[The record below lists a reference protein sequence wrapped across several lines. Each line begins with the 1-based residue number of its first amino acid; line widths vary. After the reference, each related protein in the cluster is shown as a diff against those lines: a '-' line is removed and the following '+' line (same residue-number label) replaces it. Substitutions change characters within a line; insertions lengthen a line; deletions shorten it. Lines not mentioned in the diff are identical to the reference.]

1 MALDNFEWCWRILN
15 LSFVIFKKWT
25 NFECTYNLW
34 MCWVT
39 GDDES
44 RVAPVRAG
52 DTGWRNFA
60 AFGILW
66 SPARG
71 TPTRSRGWRDFF
83 VNTWVCWRD
92 LESMGWYTIRW
103 YVIVMDSEFGYFC
116 CATANLLIP
125 ELSKCVASLCHL
137 LRLSAGIDGR
147 TLEGVRGMSWFWSTL
162 SIILRRDTQ
171 IFVNLIYL
179 TLRFPLSLCAALE
192 LWASGSLSLYFTMFS
207 CIRLHSAQVSI
218 L

>member
-1 MALDNFEWCWRILN
+1 MLSRILN
-15 LSFVIFKKWT
+15 LSFVIFKMNKLWM
-25 NFECTYNLW
+25 YNLR

-71 TPTRSRGWRDFF
+71 TPTRSRGWRDFS

-103 YVIVMDSEFGYFC
+103 YVIVMDSEFKLFLLC
-116 CATANLLIP
+116 NSAIFWFPNWANVLQAFVICWDSLQELTAVHWK
-125 ELSKCVASLCHL
+125 ECVGCH
-137 LRLSAGIDGR
+137 D
-147 TLEGVRGMSWFWSTL
+147 F
-162 SIILRRDTQ
+162 DPQ
-171 IFVNLIYL
+171 
-179 TLRFPLSLCAALE
+179 C
-192 LWASGSLSLYFTMFS
+192 
-207 CIRLHSAQVSI
+207 Q
-218 L
+218 